1 MWCHQWCDGF
11 AKVCAAS
18 SSILQALGKLKLS
31 GWGFSKRSDEAA
43 AAPAAAAAAGSRSSS
58 TSSSQMHSS
67 AEHQQQQHEQ
77 LAAAATEAAAA
88 GSSSSSRSSPTPA
101 ASMDSLH
108 AAAPLDAF
116 LLSLDGLVQH
126 AFILLRDQLKRRLTP
141 LLADCV
147 SPENN
152 VMPVSDMALVTPA
165 GTEGGN
171 GSGGGAAGQ
180 QGAGASAGEPISP
193 TMAGA
198 AVGGSAA
205 ASHAHAEAALMTY
218 RRWVR
223 SSSV

>member
-1 MWCHQWCDGF
+1 
-11 AKVCAAS
+11 
-18 SSILQALGKLKLS
+18 LGKLKLS

-43 AAPAAAAAAGSRSSS
+43 APAAAAAAAGSRSSS
-58 TSSSQMHSS
+58 TSSQMHSS
-67 AEHQQQQHEQ
+67 AEHQQQQQQEQ

-88 GSSSSSRSSPTPA
+88 AAGNGSSRCSPTPA

-108 AAAPLDAF
+108 GAAPLDAF
-116 LLSLDGLVQH
+116 LLGLDGLVQH

-147 SPENN
+147 SPENYQC
-152 VMPVSDMALVTPA
+152 VMPVSDMALLTPA
-165 GTEGGN
+165 GTEGGV
-171 GSGGGAAGQ
+171 GSGGGAAGEQ
-180 QGAGASAGEPISP
+180 AAGASAAEPISP

-218 RRWVR
+218 RRWVCP
-223 SSSV
+223 